1 MKRIGALWVVH
12 TILLLTLSVSGAS
25 TRLAIGTL
33 GLTETTLDRDLG
45 DLLVARLS
53 AVPEFDLVERRELDR
68 VLKEASLSLSG
79 IVRAK
84 DAVRFGTLLR
94 VDQFLLGSSAPING
108 TNRLVIRLVN
118 ARTGVIEAIDVF
130 RDTRSLDTLAGKI
143 ADFVRA
149 ESKHP
154 LQGHRDYLAI
164 GVIQN
169 LGVNNRFSDFPAQ
182 MRGAVAAHFS
192 GKVIVLER
200 DVISFLAN
208 EVRLDMAGLTERD
221 GGPSARM
228 QFGFWIVDGFYQ
240 SYEVAEP

>member
-1 MKRIGALWVVH
+1 MKGVGALWVVH

-33 GLTETTLDRDLG
+33 GLTETMLDRDLG

-130 RDTRSLDTLAGKI
+130 RDTRSLDTLAGHTLRKRT
-143 ADFVRA
+143 ADLFGVFKHALDDLAENQTRDSKGKSEGIHECRNLSICQVVR
-149 ESKHP
+149 
-154 LQGHRDYLAI
+154 
-164 GVIQN
+164 
-169 LGVNNRFSDFPAQ
+169 
-182 MRGAVAAHFS
+182 
-192 GKVIVLER
+192 
-200 DVISFLAN
+200 
-208 EVRLDMAGLTERD
+208 
-221 GGPSARM
+221 
-228 QFGFWIVDGFYQ
+228 
-240 SYEVAEP
+240 